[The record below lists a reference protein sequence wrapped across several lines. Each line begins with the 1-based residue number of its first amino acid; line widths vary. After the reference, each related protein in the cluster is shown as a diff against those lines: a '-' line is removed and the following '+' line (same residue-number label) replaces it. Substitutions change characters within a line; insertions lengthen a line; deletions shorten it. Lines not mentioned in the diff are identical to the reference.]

1 MWFNMVVNLDRQIK
15 MENKFFLSQI
25 VFYDGLEEA
34 ILAVAGDI
42 G

>member
-1 MWFNMVVNLDRQIK
+1 MVLNVDRQIK
-15 MENKFFLSQI
+15 MEKYIIYFPII

-34 ILAVAGDI
+34 ILAVDGDI

>member
-1 MWFNMVVNLDRQIK
+1 
-15 MENKFFLSQI
+15 MEKHVIYSPKV

-42 G
+42 C